1 MGAMELQSLQAVLP
15 TVFTLLG
22 IGGLTTVTAWWLGL
36 EKPWLQPWAI
46 LRATV
51 QLALLSVI
59 LSGALSDLRLTGAFL
74 GLMVIVA
81 AFTIKQRIERP
92 LADIPVLIC
101 IIVVAVSVPLGIIF
115 LSGALPFEGRY
126 LLSVG
131 GILIGHSMISSSLMG
146 REVSHG
152 LTRGVDE
159 IEGWLALGAPMR
171 TATRD
176 VMRRAGSTAVIP
188 GTDQTRSIGVVTLP
202 GAFVGAV
209 FGGSSV
215 LEAGRFQLLVSSS
228 ILLIGVLVIAM
239 CTYYLG
245 NPVTIARPCA

>member
-1 MGAMELQSLQAVLP
+1 MEHQSLQAVLP

-22 IGGLTTVTAWWLGL
+22 IGGLTTALAWTLGL

-59 LSGALSDLRLTGAFL
+59 LSGALSDLCLTSAFL
-74 GLMVIVA
+74 GVMVVVA
-81 AFTIKQRIERP
+81 ALTIKQRIDRP
-92 LADIPVLIC
+92 LTDLPILMV
-101 IIVVAVSVPLGIIF
+101 IVVLAVAVPLSVVF

-126 LLSVG
+126 LLSIG
-131 GILIGHSMISSSLMG
+131 GILIGHSMTSSSLMG
-146 REVSHG
+146 REVAHS
-152 LTRGVDE
+152 LKRDVDE

-171 TATRD
+171 TATRA
-176 VMRRAGSTAVIP
+176 VMRRAGSSAVIP

-209 FGGSSV
+209 FGGASV

-228 ILLIGVLVIAM
+228 ILLVGVLVVAM
-239 CTYYLG
+239 CTSYLG
-245 NPVTIARPCA
+245 NPSTIARPTT